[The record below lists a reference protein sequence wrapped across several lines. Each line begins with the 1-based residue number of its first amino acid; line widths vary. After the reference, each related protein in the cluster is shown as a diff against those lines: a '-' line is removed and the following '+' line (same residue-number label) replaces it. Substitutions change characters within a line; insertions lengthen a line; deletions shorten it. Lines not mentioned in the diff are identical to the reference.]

1 MTAAI
6 VAALAFTLEAVNNVD
21 IYESIIIKGNIK
33 ESSRNIINQVSGL
46 KNITYYGIKAV
57 RESTF
62 SINKNISVF
71 VCSKYRGRTFGNITN
86 ITRSGSCIMKN
97 YLCTHCKRSNTSH
110 SFTNLIL
117 LLIYY
122 HKSDVYYYLFHYP
135 DFVLVVLDIHSTNK

>member
-1 MTAAI
+1 MQQREI
-6 VAALAFTLEAVNNVD
+6 VVAPFVRCSAFGDCIAKKIEFPQSTHIL
-21 IYESIIIKGNIK
+21 YWQLRII
-33 ESSRNIINQVSGL
+33 SQVSSL

-110 SFTNLIL
+110 SFTNAIL

-122 HKSDVYYYLFHYP
+122 HV
-135 DFVLVVLDIHSTNK
+135 